1 MKPLSLRICSA
12 CLIVSF
18 GSVRA
23 LAQQAMPPPAQ
34 STLDVKIL
42 FASNCGL
49 CHSDGGRVAGRGPQ
63 LMDTKRDDEFLR
75 DRIKAG
81 KEGAMPAFGEM
92 FNEADITAIIKYIH
106 DLKPEHQG

>member
-23 LAQQAMPPPAQ
+23 QAQQAMPPPAQ
-34 STLDVKIL
+34 STLDDKIL
-42 FASNCGL
+42 FASNCGF

-92 FNEADITAIIKYIH
+92 FNEADIAAIIKYIH